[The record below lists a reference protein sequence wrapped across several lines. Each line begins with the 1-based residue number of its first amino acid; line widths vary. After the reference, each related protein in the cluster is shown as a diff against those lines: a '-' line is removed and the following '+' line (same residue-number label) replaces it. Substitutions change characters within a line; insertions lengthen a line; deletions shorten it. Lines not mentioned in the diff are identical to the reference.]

1 MNYTDVSICSKAL
14 LKIGA
19 QTITSFEDGTAE
31 SEVSANLYPL
41 VRDSLLSSYPWSF
54 AIKQKR
60 LARLDKTPIADYK
73 YAYQLPPDYLRII
86 SAGIGSRGRG
96 TEYRIYENMVYTN
109 SNELIITYISRVDES
124 IFPTFFQDTLVS
136 ALAYEFCLPLTES
149 TSRAEHLQKRAEEI
163 LKQARLTD
171 AQQGTPLKFE
181 DYTLIEARQ

>member
-1 MNYTDVSICSKAL
+1 MSYTDVSLCSKAL

-54 AIKQKR
+54 AIAQKR
-60 LARLDKTPIADYK
+60 LGRLDLTPVADFK
-73 YAYQLPPDYLRII
+73 YAFQLPSDFLRII
-86 SAGIGSRGRG
+86 SAGSGSKGRG
-96 TEYRIYENMVYTN
+96 AEYRVYENKIYTDN
-109 SNELIITYISRVDES
+109 EELIITYIYRVNEN
-124 IFPTFFQDTLVS
+124 IFPTFFSEALVA
-136 ALAYEFCLPLTES
+136 ALAAEFCLPLTES
-149 TSRAEHLQKRAEEI
+149 TSRAEFLQKKAEDV

-181 DYTLIEARQ
+181 DFSLIEARQ

>member
-31 SEVSANLYPL
+31 SEVAANLYPL
-41 VRDSLLSSYPWSF
+41 TRDSLLSSYPWSF
-54 AIKQKR
+54 AIVQKR
-60 LARLDKTPIADYK
+60 LSRLDMSPLADYA
-73 YAYQLPPDYLRII
+73 YAYQLPSDYLRMI

-96 TEYRIYENMVYTN
+96 VEYRIYENKIYTN
-109 SNELIITYISRVDES
+109 SEELIITYICRVDES
-124 IFPTFFQDTLVS
+124 IFPTFFQDALVS

-149 TSRAEHLQKRAEEI
+149 TSRAEHLQKRADDV

-171 AQQGTPLKFE
+171 SQQGTPLKFE
-181 DYTLIEARQ
+181 DFTLIEARQ

>member
-31 SEVSANLYPL
+31 AEVAGNLYPL

-54 AIKQKR
+54 AVSQKR
-60 LARLDKTPIADYK
+60 LARLDMTPLDDYT
-73 YAYQLPPDYLRII
+73 YAYQLPPDYLRMI

-96 TEYRIYENMVYTN
+96 VEYRIYENKIYTN
-109 SNELIITYISRVDES
+109 SPELIITYIARVDES
-124 IFPTFFQDTLVS
+124 IFPTFFQDTLV
-136 ALAYEFCLPLTES
+136 ARLAYEFCLPLTES

-171 AQQGTPLKFE
+171 AQQGTPLTFE
-181 DYTLIEARQ
+181 DFSLIEARQ